1 MGEYTSCLST
11 KGYDISPEDENYKQ
25 ELLDVV
31 KSFRTFDAALDE
43 FIVQKGYSGDI
54 AEVDAKVKFIKEEFD
69 KAGIPIETRI
79 LRGWFQKH
87 TQADKREIAIKFCF
101 AFQLTL
107 EETQDFFRRVY
118 LQRDLDCHNIQ
129 EAIYYYCICH
139 HLTYSE
145 AQALIA
151 KAPSQNGKGP
161 VDFSADVL
169 YTGTIIRE
177 LNRFQS
183 PEELLAFLTEN
194 SGQFGYNNAT
204 AKRYIN
210 GLWQRIAG
218 ENGLASREIRHCYS
232 DEALSSKQRSVWDI
246 YLQIFGLLD
255 FEEIDGKVRVIAAPL
270 AGDRTFQTILEENE
284 LIHPIVR
291 KCFPDRQGLE
301 DIIKGKYR
309 SDEVVRKTLIL
320 LAFYR
325 FWVELLLK
333 GKTAAYIAEPD
344 DAPRCIASINRFLL
358 DASYPELYEG
368 NPYDWIFMVA
378 SYDSD
383 PLNAFRSFISEVYL
397 NKDAPCGGPQ

>member
-87 TQADKREIAIKFCF
+87 TQVDKREIAIKFCF

-183 PEELLAFLTEN
+183 PE
-194 SGQFGYNNAT
+194 
-204 AKRYIN
+204 
-210 GLWQRIAG
+210 
-218 ENGLASREIRHCYS
+218 
-232 DEALSSKQRSVWDI
+232 
-246 YLQIFGLLD
+246 
-255 FEEIDGKVRVIAAPL
+255 
-270 AGDRTFQTILEENE
+270 
-284 LIHPIVR
+284 
-291 KCFPDRQGLE
+291 
-301 DIIKGKYR
+301 
-309 SDEVVRKTLIL
+309 
-320 LAFYR
+320 
-325 FWVELLLK
+325 
-333 GKTAAYIAEPD
+333 
-344 DAPRCIASINRFLL
+344 
-358 DASYPELYEG
+358 
-368 NPYDWIFMVA
+368 
-378 SYDSD
+378 
-383 PLNAFRSFISEVYL
+383 
-397 NKDAPCGGPQ
+397 